1 MTNQKQKEFWSG
13 QGGKNW
19 VQKKETLDKM
29 LNPFG
34 NAALQNLNLSNISNV
49 IDIGCGSG
57 ETTFQIAKSISTEGT
72 VTGIDISE
80 PLLEHANNHNSH
92 TNVNFIMAD
101 VQSSKLE
108 PNIYSHAFS
117 RFGVMFF
124 DDSVTAFKN
133 IHQSLKPNG
142 TLSFVCWQSA
152 QKNLW
157 QTLVMMEIKK
167 IIDFPTPNLK
177 DPGPFAFGDLD
188 YVNNILLDAGFKNIE
203 IDPFEKDVVIFNNYT
218 ADEAVV
224 EMMTLNPA
232 LQFLKNYPKD
242 DQKNIKT
249 AVVSKFNEYK
259 DGTGFKFPS
268 AAWLAKA
275 SK

>member
-19 VQKKETLDKM
+19 VQKKETLDNM

-34 NAALQNLNLSNISNV
+34 NAALQNLNLSNKSNV

-57 ETTFQIAKSISTEGT
+57 ETTFQIAESISTEGT

-80 PLLEHANNHNSH
+80 PLLEHANTINSH
-92 TNVNFIMAD
+92 TNVKFINAD
-101 VQSSKLE
+101 VQSNTLE
-108 PNIYSHAFS
+108 PNTYSHAFS

-124 DDSVTAFKN
+124 DNSVTAFKN
-133 IHQSLKPNG
+133 IHQSLKANG
-142 TLSFVCWQSA
+142 TLSFVCWQLP

-167 IIDFPTPNLK
+167 IIDFPTPNPK

-188 YVNNILLDAGFKNIE
+188 HVNNILLDAGFKDIA

-218 ADEAVV
+218 ADEAVS

-232 LQFLKNYPKD
+232 LQFLKDHPKD
-242 DQKNIKT
+242 KQNNIKT

-268 AAWLAKA
+268 AAWLASA